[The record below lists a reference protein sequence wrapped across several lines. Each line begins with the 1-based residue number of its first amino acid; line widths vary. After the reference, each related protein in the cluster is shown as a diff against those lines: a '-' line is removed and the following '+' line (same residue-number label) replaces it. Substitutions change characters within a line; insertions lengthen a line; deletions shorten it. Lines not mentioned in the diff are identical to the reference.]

1 MTREKAKELLP
12 IIQAFAEGKT
22 IQVWA
27 NDTWQDEESPL
38 FWAYAQF
45 RIKPEQKSEPKYRPF
60 KTQEECWN
68 EMLKHQPFGWLKVK
82 TDGRYRFIGELG
94 SLSEL
99 FTKVVTVTPTH
110 ESVPYFTTMFGVYTF
125 ADDTPFGIKI

>member
-1 MTREKAKELLP
+1 MTREEAKELLP

-38 FWAYAQF
+38 FGALSQF
-45 RIKPEQKSEPKYRPF
+45 RIKPEIKYRPF

-68 EMLKHQPFGWLKVK
+68 EMMKHQPFGWVNSKDFTITCY
-82 TDGRYRFIGELG
+82 TDVFT
-94 SLSEL
+94 SEEVRIFDTYMHFPDAFKQYEFL
-99 FTKVVTVTPTH
+99 D
-110 ESVPYFTTMFGVYTF
+110 G
-125 ADDTPFGIKI
+125 TPFGIKET